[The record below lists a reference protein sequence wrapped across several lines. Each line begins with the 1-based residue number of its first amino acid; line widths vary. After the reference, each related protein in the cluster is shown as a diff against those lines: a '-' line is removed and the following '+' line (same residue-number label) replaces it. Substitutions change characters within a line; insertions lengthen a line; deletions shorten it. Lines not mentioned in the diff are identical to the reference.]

1 MRGVPGPRGVSLMPS
16 LGGAVAAVPSTAP
29 PPRALIDY
37 DFQNVLTAPPK
48 QRLVVWLMVGL
59 VAFAAAALAVL
70 KVDIVVS
77 ANGKIVTGDSEI
89 VIQPV
94 EMSVVR
100 SVAVK
105 MGQQVKA
112 GDVLA
117 TLDPTFTKA
126 DQDELAAKLRTL
138 DATFNR
144 IDAEVSGGVYDP
156 SNPNPDELT
165 QRDVFR
171 KRHDE
176 YIAKLGA
183 AQHKVAQAKS
193 DLAAH
198 QADAKNLQEQIRL
211 ASQAEEIYQQ
221 LVAKD
226 LASKLKLLDA
236 SQRLVDAKSRLET
249 NLGEQEKLKEQIA
262 EAQADRDGFVQE
274 WQRKLSEDMAQTRS
288 DRDAA
293 AARLSKAQLRHD
305 LAVMTAPE
313 DATVLDV
320 APRPP
325 GSVLKEAETLM
336 RLVPTSAP
344 LLVEVQIDTHDVA
357 RLHLGDRATI
367 KLEALPWQQFG
378 LAYGELNALTPD
390 TLSDDNAR
398 ETGEEANSPELK
410 TQAKQSPIHYRARF
424 ELRETRFRNLPAGF
438 ALRPG
443 MRVVA
448 DIKVGRR
455 AILEYVLNPIT
466 RVINESLR
474 EP

>member
-1 MRGVPGPRGVSLMPS
+1 MSLVRVTPGSRGVARALPTS
-16 LGGAVAAVPSTAP
+16 AP
-29 PPRALIDY
+29 TPRALIDY
-37 DFQNVLTAPPK
+37 DFQNVLATPPT
-48 QRLVVWLMVGL
+48 RRVVLWLMVAL
-59 VAFAAAALAVL
+59 VAAAAAALTIL

-77 ANGKIVTGDSEI
+77 ANGKIVTSDAEI

-100 SVAVK
+100 RVAVK

-112 GDVLA
+112 GDLLA

-126 DQDELAAKLRTL
+126 DKDELAAKLRTL
-138 DATFNR
+138 DATFDR
-144 IDAEVSGGVYDP
+144 LDAELAGHVYNP
-156 SNPNPDELT
+156 GNPNPDELT

-176 YIAKLGA
+176 YAAKLGA
-183 AQHKVAQAKS
+183 AQHKVEQSRS
-193 DLAAH
+193 DLATH
-198 QADAKNLQEQIRL
+198 TVEAKSLQDEIRL
-211 ASQAEEIYQQ
+211 ANEAQSMYQQ

-226 LASKLKLLDA
+226 LASKLKLIDA
-236 SQRLVDAKSRLET
+236 SLRLVDARSRLET
-249 NLGEQEKLKEQIA
+249 NLGEQQKLKEQIA
-262 EAQADRDGFVQE
+262 EAEADRDGFVQE

-293 AARLSKAQLRHD
+293 AARLSKAQLRHE

-313 DATVLDV
+313 DATVLEV
-320 APRPP
+320 APRPA
-325 GSVLKEAETLM
+325 GSVLKEAETLI
-336 RLVPTSAP
+336 RLVPASAP
-344 LLVEVQIDTHDVA
+344 LLAEVQVDTRDVA

-378 LAYGELNALTPD
+378 LAYGELVALTPD
-390 TLSDDNAR
+390 TLSDENAR
-398 ETGEEANSPELK
+398 ETGEESTSPELR
-410 TQAKQSPIHYRARF
+410 TQAKQSPIHYRARL
-424 ELRETRFRNLPAGF
+424 ELRETRFRNLPEGF
-438 ALRPG
+438 TLRPG
-443 MRVVA
+443 MRVVS

-455 AILEYVLNPIT
+455 AILDYVLNPIT

>member
-1 MRGVPGPRGVSLMPS
+1 MSLVSFPPGRR
-16 LGGAVAAVPSTAP
+16 AAVTAAPSSAP
-29 PPRALIDY
+29 TPRALIDY

-48 QRLVVWLMVGL
+48 QRLVLWLMIGL
-59 VAFAAAALAVL
+59 VAFAAAALAIL

-77 ANGKIVTGDSEI
+77 ANGKIVTSDGEI

-94 EMSVVR
+94 ETSVVR
-100 SVAVK
+100 SIAVK

-112 GDVLA
+112 GDLLA
-117 TLDPTFTKA
+117 TLDPTFSQA
-126 DQDELAAKLRTL
+126 DRDELMAKLRTL
-138 DATFNR
+138 DATFDR
-144 IDAEVSGGVYDP
+144 LDAELAGRAYDP
-156 SNPNPDELT
+156 YNPNPDELT

-171 KRHDE
+171 KRHEE
-176 YIAKLGA
+176 YAAKLSA
-183 AQHKVAQAKS
+183 AEHKVEQAKS

-198 QADAKNLQEQIRL
+198 QAEASSLREQIRL
-211 ASQAEEIYQQ
+211 AGEAENIYQQ

-249 NLGEQEKLKEQIA
+249 NLGEQEKLRGQIA
-262 EAQADRDGFVQE
+262 EDQADRDGFVQE
-274 WQRKLSEDMAQTRS
+274 WQRKLSEEMAQTRS
-288 DRDAA
+288 DRDAT
-293 AARLSKAQLRHD
+293 AARLSKAQLRHE
-305 LAVMTAPE
+305 LAVITAPE

-320 APRPP
+320 APRPA

-336 RLVPTSAP
+336 RLVPTAAP
-344 LLVEVQIDTHDVA
+344 LLFEVQVDTRDVA

-378 LAYGELNALTPD
+378 LAYGELKALTPD

-398 ETGEEANSPELK
+398 ETSEETASPELK
-410 TQAKQSPIHYRARF
+410 TQARQSPIHYRARL
-424 ELRETRFRNLPAGF
+424 ELRETRFRNLPDGF

-455 AILEYVLNPIT
+455 AILDYLLNPIT